1 MRIYSLTVRDDAQKG
16 PGYAVVGLSGL
27 ELIALNNILC
37 KMARE
42 GGSSSELLVNM
53 ACTTHTANAVV
64 QHGGFDKIDLSAM
77 ERLYAQCPERN
88 RNGLEGEISEKFAGD

>member
-1 MRIYSLTVRDDAQKG
+1 MRIYSLKVRDDAKKD
-16 PGYAVVGLSGL
+16 PGCAVVELSGL

-42 GGSSSELLVNM
+42 GGGSSELLVNM
-53 ACTTHTANAVV
+53 ACTMHTANAVV

-77 ERLYAQCPERN
+77 ERLYAQCSDRN
-88 RNGLEGEISEKFAGD
+88 RNGLEGETSEKFAGD

>member
-1 MRIYSLTVRDDAQKG
+1 MRIYSLKVRDDAKED
-16 PGYAVVGLSGL
+16 PGYAVVKLSGL

-64 QHGGFDKIDLSAM
+64 QHGG
-77 ERLYAQCPERN
+77 
-88 RNGLEGEISEKFAGD
+88 GETSEKFAGD

>member
-1 MRIYSLTVRDDAQKG
+1 MRICSLKWRDDAKKD
-16 PGYAVVGLSGL
+16 PGCAVVKLSGL

-64 QHGGFDKIDLSAM
+64 QHDGFDKIYLSAM
-77 ERLYAQCPERN
+77 ERLYEQCLERKPEWF
-88 RNGLEGEISEKFAGD
+88 GG

>member
-1 MRIYSLTVRDDAQKG
+1 MRIYSLKVRDDALKD

-42 GGSSSELLVNM
+42 SGSRSELLVNM

-64 QHGGFDKIDLSAM
+64 QHGVFDKIDIIAM
-77 ERLYAQCPERN
+77 ERLYAQRPKIK
-88 RNGLEGEISEKFAGD
+88 RNGLEGETSEKFAGD

>member
-1 MRIYSLTVRDDAQKG
+1 MRIYSLKVRNDALKD
-16 PGYAVVGLSGL
+16 PGYAVVALSGL

-77 ERLYAQCPERN
+77 ERLHARCPERN
-88 RNGLEGEISEKFAGD
+88 RNGLEGETSEKFAGD

>member
-1 MRIYSLTVRDDAQKG
+1 MRIYSLKVRDDAKKD
-16 PGYAVVGLSGL
+16 PGCAVVELSGL

-64 QHGGFDKIDLSAM
+64 QHGAVTFLPTSSSGTRM
-77 ERLYAQCPERN
+77 
-88 RNGLEGEISEKFAGD
+88 NGTDGNI

>member
-1 MRIYSLTVRDDAQKG
+1 MRIYSLKVRDDAKKD
-16 PGYAVVGLSGL
+16 PGCAVVKPSGL
-27 ELIALNNILC
+27 ELIVLNNILC

-42 GGSSSELLVNM
+42 GGGSSELLVNM

-77 ERLYAQCPERN
+77 ERLYAQCPEGN
-88 RNGLEGEISEKFAGD
+88 RNGLEGETSEKFAGD

>member
-1 MRIYSLTVRDDAQKG
+1 MRIYSLKVRNDAKKD
-16 PGYAVVGLSGL
+16 PGCAVVGLSGL

-37 KMARE
+37 KIARE
-42 GGSSSELLVNM
+42 GGSRSELLVNM

-77 ERLYAQCPERN
+77 ERLYAQCPDGN
-88 RNGLEGEISEKFAGD
+88 RNGLEGETSEKFAGD

>member
-1 MRIYSLTVRDDAQKG
+1 MRIYSLTVRDDAKKD
-16 PGYAVVGLSGL
+16 PGYAVVELSGL

-42 GGSSSELLVNM
+42 GGRSSELLVNM

-77 ERLYAQCPERN
+77 EMLK
-88 RNGLEGEISEKFAGD
+88 ISISIM

>member
-1 MRIYSLTVRDDAQKG
+1 MRIYSLKVRDDAKKD
-16 PGYAVVGLSGL
+16 PGCAVVELSGL

-77 ERLYAQCPERN
+77 ERLYARRTEN
-88 RNGLEGEISEKFAGD
+88 KRNGPKGETSEKFAGD

>member
-1 MRIYSLTVRDDAQKG
+1 MRIYSLKVRDDAKKD
-16 PGYAVVGLSGL
+16 PGCAVAELSGL

-88 RNGLEGEISEKFAGD
+88 RNGLEGETSEKFAGD